1 MYFIME
7 GEVDVKHNDWH
18 ITLGVGDFF
27 GEIALIKDIPRT
39 ATVTVKN
46 RCEVLKLT
54 TYDFKKTLLSHPEIL
69 ENIIT
74 VAEKRMSKVQH

>member
-7 GEVDVKHNDWH
+7 GEVEVKHNDWH

-39 ATVTVKN
+39 ATVTAKN

-54 TYDFKKTLLSHPEIL
+54 TYDFKKILLSHPEIL